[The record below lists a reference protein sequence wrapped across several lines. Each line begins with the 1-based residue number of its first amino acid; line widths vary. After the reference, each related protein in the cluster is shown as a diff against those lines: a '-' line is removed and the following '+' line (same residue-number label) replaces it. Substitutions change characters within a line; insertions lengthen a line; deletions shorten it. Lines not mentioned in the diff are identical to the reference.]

1 MGDVLLATP
10 LLRQMRRTYP
20 NARLDV
26 IVDERFAE
34 VVRHNPHVDSALEY
48 HRASRSLASPTN
60 TKYDAVIDLQHNRR
74 SAQIRRGL
82 RTKYTSTLDKHRL
95 QKIALVYLKRGLE
108 HHVMPIAERYRQA
121 AQIPNVIEVPDDDDG
136 LELWLPE
143 ERAAWKQ
150 DNIYPPRLRDG
161 STPPQAPSFVTIA
174 IAPGAHHATKRW
186 PADRFAA
193 AARQI
198 CTALAARSQSRSPS
212 PSITCNVALVGGTAD
227 MELCEAV
234 AASLTGMPKLNIS
247 NHAGSYSLYETVRV
261 LDRASV
267 LLTNDTGVMHMAAA
281 RRVPVVAV
289 FGSTVQQ
296 FGFAPFRVRHEVV
309 EAARELVP
317 CRPCTHIGR
326 ARCPKLS
333 AKKHFLC
340 MTGIAPERVA
350 EAALRLIG
358 FET

>member
-1 MGDVLLATP
+1 
-10 LLRQMRRTYP
+10 
-20 NARLDV
+20 
-26 IVDERFAE
+26 
-34 VVRHNPHVDSALEY
+34 
-48 HRASRSLASPTN
+48 
-60 TKYDAVIDLQHNRR
+60 
-74 SAQIRRGL
+74 
-82 RTKYTSTLDKHRL
+82 
-95 QKIALVYLKRGLE
+95 
-108 HHVMPIAERYRQA
+108 
-121 AQIPNVIEVPDDDDG
+121 
-136 LELWLPE
+136 
-143 ERAAWKQ
+143 
-150 DNIYPPRLRDG
+150 
-161 STPPQAPSFVTIA
+161 
-174 IAPGAHHATKRW
+174 
-186 PADRFAA
+186 
-193 AARQI
+193 
-198 CTALAARSQSRSPS
+198 
-212 PSITCNVALVGGTAD
+212 
-227 MELCEAV
+227 
-234 AASLTGMPKLNIS
+234 MPKLNIS